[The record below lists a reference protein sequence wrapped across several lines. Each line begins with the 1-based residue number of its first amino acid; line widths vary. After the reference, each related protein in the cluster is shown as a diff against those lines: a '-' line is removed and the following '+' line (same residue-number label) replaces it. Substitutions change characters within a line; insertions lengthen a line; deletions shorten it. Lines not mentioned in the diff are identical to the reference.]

1 MFCNIFHCDSHL
13 FSLPNFA
20 QIFKSQKLKI
30 KNSIRSV
37 DGVFHY
43 SELTTD
49 LGRLP
54 PEALLEVRQ

>member
-13 FSLPNFA
+13 FSLPNFG
-20 QIFKSQKLKI
+20 QILKSQKLKI

-43 SELTTD
+43 SELTTN
-49 LGRLP
+49 LRRLLL
-54 PEALLEVRQ
+54 EELLEVRQ